1 MCALEITATYI
12 PSLIPVKAY
21 QRRVLVYEQYPK
33 NFRIRISICVRLCT
47 TDSVI
52 PIAMIV
58 TIIAAATAT
67 AAAADDSNGDNDDDD
82 VDDE

>member
-33 NFRIRISICVRLCT
+33 NFRIRNILYFKLVFQHKAPKLVQINFKITLGVY
-47 TDSVI
+47 
-52 PIAMIV
+52 
-58 TIIAAATAT
+58 
-67 AAAADDSNGDNDDDD
+67 
-82 VDDE
+82 

>member
-33 NFRIRISICVRLCT
+33 NFRIRISILYFKLVFQHKALKLVQIDFKIT
-47 TDSVI
+47 LGV
-52 PIAMIV
+52 
-58 TIIAAATAT
+58 
-67 AAAADDSNGDNDDDD
+67 
-82 VDDE
+82 